1 MGNFTNQI
9 KELNSNPLILGYK
22 LIPKKHPFSHLLSES
37 LRIWGED
44 AHRFEISLEVKVQ
57 IENVMLVSFPF
68 SMFYSD
74 LLDQMP
80 CQGGTRK
87 IKMEI

>member
-1 MGNFTNQI
+1 MGNLTNQI
-9 KELNSNPLILGYK
+9 VELNSNPLLSYK

-57 IENVMLVSFPF
+57 IENVMLLSFLF
-68 SMFYSD
+68 FNVLFRSARSNAMSASLRYS
-74 LLDQMP
+74 
-80 CQGGTRK
+80 
-87 IKMEI
+87 